1 MGHTPVRPFGRS
13 PLATITN
20 VEDTTAVQ
28 DIANFL
34 RALAPTPLVTPT
46 LAVQMCHV
54 LTQPAPVPSLCAH
67 PLLSRTP
74 KALLKENTHAVIV
87 RSLTNLDSLE
97 GFFAFAPSPLIAT
110 ITTTIMVLV
119 STL

>member
-13 PLATITN
+13 PLATITS
-20 VEDTTAVQ
+20 VEDTTAVE

-34 RALAPTPLVTPT
+34 CALAPTPLVTPT
-46 LAVQMCHV
+46 LAVQMWQCAP
-54 LTQPAPVPSLCAH
+54 TPTPVPSLCAH
-67 PLLSRTP
+67 PLVSH
-74 KALLKENTHAVIV
+74 LLKENTRAVLV
-87 RSLTNLDSLE
+87 SSLTNLDSLE

-110 ITTTIMVLV
+110 ITTTIMSLV

>member
-1 MGHTPVRPFGRS
+1 MSQTPVRPFGRS
-13 PLATITN
+13 PLATITF

-54 LTQPAPVPSLCAH
+54 LTQPAPVHSFCAH
-67 PLLSRTP
+67 PLASH
-74 KALLKENTHAVIV
+74 LLKENTRAVIV
-87 RSLTNLDSLE
+87 SSLTNLDSLE

-110 ITTTIMVLV
+110 ITTTIMSLV